1 MNKGGVRGGTRGG
14 KDQFD
19 WDDVK
24 VDKDRENYLG
34 QVTKSEEMACVKV
47 YLYSRSFAKGV
58 SGKVAERKRPYMVSE
73 RPRRM

>member
-19 WDDVK
+19 WEDVR

-34 QVTKSEEMACVKV
+34 QVTVKLEKV
-47 YLYSRSFAKGV
+47 ISRLLVFNFQV
-58 SGKVAERKRPYMVSE
+58 IR
-73 RPRRM
+73 